1 MPCGHLP
8 TQFQYLADKHAP
20 AAPEIAETL
29 SKLQLPPELKH
40 PALKNVRAVP
50 LVRRA
55 TADASYQVAL
65 LIRDGKRVAK
75 QLSELVVYQQ
85 PEPSKATSGSTAG
98 EEMLSRV
105 EGSGGESITITTS
118 MSTAL
123 ERDFTVE
130 GRKGSLACPFS
141 TPRPKAEEGN
151 ADGPVPANENAWNGV
166 AASDPTPHQSS
177 DPICAAMNEET
188 TSQPAHNTAS
198 KCPIRYLDKHSPEE
212 IAQYVSKHKHEIPR
226 SHEVCV
232 SRYQKNEESIRKLDA
247 KYGNLVSMIQG
258 LSQLHRP
265 MMPTTEEHQPHDD
278 VDRASNRRVES
289 WAQEVSASAGEF
301 SPNSDHVTAPIEN
314 AEDQQDDGADRQG
327 HFDRP
332 LKEIRVGESPSR
344 PWGISVPVFEPNE
357 HGAEQSPPVS
367 PPPAPVLTS
376 SLHSQQATSKAPGK
390 CPFDH
395 TKFPGMMNGLMSP
408 LPKLDEKSS
417 ISGAPPPPV
426 ERPFTPE
433 KRDRPPIA
441 SQINP
446 QHHHATFINA
456 PETPKHS
463 PVSNVPQ
470 MVFTGPVFIGY
481 PMEQAIQFMQHYQGA
496 Q

>member
-1 MPCGHLP
+1 
-8 TQFQYLADKHAP
+8 
-20 AAPEIAETL
+20 
-29 SKLQLPPELKH
+29 
-40 PALKNVRAVP
+40 
-50 LVRRA
+50 VRRA

-75 QLSELVVYQQ
+75 QLSELVVGQ
-85 PEPSKATSGSTAG
+85 PLEPSKATSGPTVG

-105 EGSGGESITITTS
+105 EGGGGGSNTITAS
-118 MSTAL
+118 LSTTL
-123 ERDFTVE
+123 EQDFTVE

-141 TPRPKAEEGN
+141 APRQKSEGDE
-151 ADGPVPANENAWNGV
+151 ADGHVHVNGHGSNGA

-177 DPICAAMNEET
+177 DPICAAMHEET
-188 TSQPAHNTAS
+188 TSQPAPNKTS

-212 IAQYVSKHKHEIPR
+212 IAEYVSKHKNEIPR

-247 KYGNLVSMIQG
+247 KYGSLVNMIQG

-265 MMPTTEEHQPHDD
+265 MMPTTGEQQQQQDD
-278 VDRASNRRVES
+278 VDRASNKRVES
-289 WAQEVSASAGEF
+289 WAQEVSASADGF
-301 SPNSDHVTAPIEN
+301 SPNLDDPTARNED
-314 AEDQQDDGADRQG
+314 AEVHRDGDPDRQG

-357 HGAEQSPPVS
+357 HGIEQSPPVS
-367 PPPAPVLTS
+367 PPPAPVVTNS
-376 SLHSQQATSKAPGK
+376 IHSQQATPRGPGK

-395 TKFPGMMNGLMSP
+395 TKFTGMLNGLTSP

-417 ISGAPPPPV
+417 VSGGPPPPA
-426 ERPFTPE
+426 EGPFTPQ
-433 KRDRPPIA
+433 KRDLPPSVSLHHA
-441 SQINP
+441 H
-446 QHHHATFINA
+446 QHHHRHNPTFINP
-456 PETPKHS
+456 PETSKNP
-463 PVSNVPQ
+463 PTGTVPQ

-481 PMEQAIQFMQHYQGA
+481 PIEQAVQFMQQYQGG